1 MQEFAL
7 NQAIFFHAFINYL
20 LLLIASINGIVLFS
34 IKDFVKINK
43 TSFILTPL
51 FLGLL
56 FINFLSGVSV
66 WAMMKFAFSPKICLM
81 ILANFMFV
89 FEIFRVKKLR
99 LARQNPSIR
108 HTYIK
113 IARMV
118 NFAYIAIILAFVVF

>member
-56 FINFLSGVSV
+56 FIDFLSGVSV

-113 IARMV
+113 IARIV
-118 NFAYIAIILAFVVF
+118 NLAYIAIILAFVVI